1 MRRQRLYTEAFKLHV
16 LEEIAEG
23 KWASP
28 YVAAKAYRVSS
39 VSVYLWLEKYGYG
52 HLINRRVI
60 VSKPEEQDELKK
72 LRRENRQLR
81 DALAD
86 KTVEV
91 LLERE
96 FFRIACRKGG
106 VDPEVIKKKSGMLAP
121 GP

>member
-1 MRRQRLYTEAFKLHV
+1 MRRHRLYTEAFKLHV

-28 YVAAKAYRVSS
+28 SRAAKAYRVSPES
-39 VSVYLWLEKYGYG
+39 VHLWLKKYGYG

-72 LRRENRQLR
+72 LRKENRQLR

>member
-1 MRRQRLYTEAFKLHV
+1 
-16 LEEIAEG
+16 
-23 KWASP
+23 
-28 YVAAKAYRVSS
+28 
-39 VSVYLWLEKYGYG
+39 
-52 HLINRRVI
+52 LINRRVI